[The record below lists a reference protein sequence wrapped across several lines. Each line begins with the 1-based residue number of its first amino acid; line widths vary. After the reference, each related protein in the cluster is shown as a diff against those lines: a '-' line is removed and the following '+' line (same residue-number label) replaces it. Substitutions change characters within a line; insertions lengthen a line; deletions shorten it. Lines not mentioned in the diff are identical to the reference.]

1 MSFKITVL
9 GVVPLVTMAVAASS
23 GTLLDPIQAV
33 LLPDAALAKNPLGHL
48 GANGPWSAGKFRSV
62 ARRLLLGKLIEEK
75 GPNVFGISNDV
86 PDNCYVDQAAYV
98 SRHGSRYPDS
108 GAYSGWV
115 KMAKQVRTTH
125 RNYFTENLD
134 LTNLHD

>member
-1 MSFKITVL
+1 
-9 GVVPLVTMAVAASS
+9 VTIAVAAGS
-23 GTLLDPIQAV
+23 GTLLDPVQAV

-62 ARRLLLGKLIEEK
+62 ARRLMVERLIEEK
-75 GPNVFGISNDV
+75 GPNVFGISSDV

-115 KMAKQVRTTH
+115 KMAKLVRTSY
-125 RNYFTENLD
+125 RNCSSNGLYLINPND
-134 LTNLHD
+134 